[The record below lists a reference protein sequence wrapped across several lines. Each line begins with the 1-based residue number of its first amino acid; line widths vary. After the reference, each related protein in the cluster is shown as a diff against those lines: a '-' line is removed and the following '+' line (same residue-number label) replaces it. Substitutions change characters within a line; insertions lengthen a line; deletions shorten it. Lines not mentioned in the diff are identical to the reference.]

1 MTEISILDAIGVPAM
16 YEMLAE
22 EATELAHAAQKMA
35 RIQRGENPTPVTE
48 EEARENLTEEFTD
61 VIQCAL
67 ELGLEADEEQISEKK
82 VRFESRWIEA
92 NQKGQDNGK
101 RTL

>member
-16 YEMLAE
+16 YEM
-22 EATELAHAAQKMA
+22 
-35 RIQRGENPTPVTE
+35 TE

-67 ELGLEADEEQISEKK
+67 ELGLEADEEQIGEKK
-82 VRFESRWIEA
+82 VRFEARWIEA

>member
-67 ELGLEADEEQISEKK
+67 ELGLEADEEQISEN
-82 VRFESRWIEA
+82 SRSAAGEYRKFQIW
-92 NQKGQDNGK
+92 
-101 RTL
+101 RRLCL

>member
-67 ELGLEADEEQISEKK
+67 ELGLEADEEQISEKE
-82 VRFESRWIEA
+82 VRFEAGWTAICTRA
-92 NQKGQDNGK
+92 GTNG
-101 RTL
+101 